1 MCPSCDERSV
11 DDRPGMIIDTP
22 VKASDI
28 RRAAMNLLTRR
39 EYSRA
44 ELVSR
49 LQRRFGIGSPVDA
62 VVAQLSS
69 EGLQDDTRF
78 AKCFVRYRLNQGKG
92 PRRILQDLQMK
103 GISDA
108 ARFVKERVTESVD
121 ENAESLE
128 SDVSA
133 PVISWL
139 EQAREVHDK
148 RFGVD
153 APTDASEYGKRQRF
167 LLYRGFDHA
176 IIRKVIP
183 PIKR

>member
-1 MCPSCDERSV
+1 
-11 DDRPGMIIDTP
+11 MIIETP

-28 RRAAMNLLTRR
+28 RRAAINLLARR

-69 EGLQDDTRF
+69 EGLQDDIRF
-78 AKCFVRYRLNQGKG
+78 AKCFVRYRLQQGKG
-92 PRRILQDLQMK
+92 PRRILQDLQAK
-103 GISDA
+103 GISGA
-108 ARFVKERVTESVD
+108 AQFVKERVD
-121 ENAESLE
+121 ENAEILE

-148 RFGVD
+148 RFGTG

-167 LLYRGFDHA
+167 LLYRGFDHS
-176 IIRKVIP
+176 IVRKVIP

>member
-1 MCPSCDERSV
+1 
-11 DDRPGMIIDTP
+11 MIIETP

-28 RRAAMNLLTRR
+28 RRAAINLLARR

-69 EGLQDDTRF
+69 EGLQDDIRF
-78 AKCFVRYRLNQGKG
+78 AKCFVRYRLQQGKG
-92 PRRILQDLQMK
+92 PRRILQDLQVK
-103 GISDA
+103 GISNA
-108 ARFVKERVTESVD
+108 AQFVKESVKVIVD
-121 ENAESLE
+121 ENTEILE

-133 PVISWL
+133 PVVSWL

-148 RFGVD
+148 RFGTG
-153 APTDASEYGKRQRF
+153 APTDASEYAKRQRF
-167 LLYRGFDHA
+167 LLYRGFDHS

-183 PIKR
+183 SIKR

>member
-1 MCPSCDERSV
+1 MKLWFEMTTD
-11 DDRPGMIIDTP
+11 IP
-22 VKASDI
+22 VSASDI
-28 RRAAMNLLTRR
+28 RRAAMNLLARR

-78 AKCFVRYRLNQGKG
+78 AKSFVRSRRQQGKG
-92 PRRILQDLQMK
+92 PRRILQDLQVK

-108 ARFVKERVTESVD
+108 VRFVEESVSAGSS
-121 ENAESLE
+121 NLG
-128 SDVSA
+128 SDDDSIV
-133 PVISWL
+133 VSWL

-153 APTDASEYGKRQRF
+153 APTDANEYGKRLRF
-167 LLYRGFDHA
+167 LLYRGFDHSIA
-176 IIRKVIP
+176 RKVIP
-183 PIKR
+183 SIRCAIKENMVMEDIS